1 MAPGV
6 EGMADAIFGGGPDD
20 RKAGQVTGKD
30 DTLNDG
36 DGDVAVTTTD
46 DDTAGVEAP
55 RTRPTTRSAR

>member
-6 EGMADAIFGGGPDD
+6 EGMAGAIFGGGPDD

-36 DGDVAVTTTD
+36 DVAVTTT

>member
-6 EGMADAIFGGGPDD
+6 EGMAGAIFGGGPDD

-36 DGDVAVTTTD
+36 DVAVTTTD
-46 DDTAGVEAP
+46 DAAGVEAP

>member
-6 EGMADAIFGGGPDD
+6 EGMAGAIFGGGPDD

-30 DTLNDG
+30 DTLN